1 MRMKNS
7 LDKRTKWCYCIGATG
22 RDAAYALVS
31 MYLLTYVQYTM
42 KLTVAQ
48 FGVISAAIVV
58 CLIWDAVNDA
68 LMGII
73 IENTHFKSG
82 KFKPWIIVGAVLNA
96 LVIVALF
103 TLRPQGWGFVAFFAT
118 GYLLWGMTY
127 TMNDIAYWGM
137 LPSLSSDP
145 KERDTLVT
153 LMSVFICVGQFAVAG
168 IVPTVVAG
176 NAIQAYRVTALIVAL
191 AFIAFQT
198 LVVLGVR
205 EAPRRDD
212 AEKVTLRKMFTI
224 FMRNDQLVPIGIA
237 SLLFNIGNGL
247 LIIFGVNFFYFE
259 FGYADSGDLIF
270 LFTVMYGL
278 GTLFS
283 QALYAF
289 ISSRMHRM
297 TILKIC
303 MAAIAVGYG
312 MLMGFGYVL
321 PKNVVLLN
329 AIGFIIFF
337 FQGLYNLA
345 VIVMLNNTI
354 EYDELRFGERH
365 DSVISAIRSFSVKLA
380 GAVNQGISFDK
391 KGIDTLKLARKFLP
405 QLPSRR
411 LSDLCCYYGIETT
424 SHRAGSDALSAAMLY
439 ERLVQDFPD
448 EEAYRPS
455 ELVFHV
461 KKESPAS
468 KKQKERLYCLLE
480 WHKIIPDYDVERL
493 TRNEASRITDKIILA
508 YGRLPHP

>member
-1 MRMKNS
+1 MKNS

-289 ISSRMHRM
+289 LSSRMHRM

-329 AIGFIIFF
+329 AE
-337 FQGLYNLA
+337 QRRNA
-345 VIVMLNNTI
+345 
-354 EYDELRFGERH
+354 LRFPLSPADLHQRADQNPHHVVKKAVTGEQNL
-365 DSVISAIRSFSVKLA
+365 DFLPLPLNV
-380 GAVNQGISFDK
+380 D
-391 KGIDTLKLARKFLP
+391 GID
-405 QLPSRR
+405 
-411 LSDLCCYYGIETT
+411 
-424 SHRAGSDALSAAMLY
+424 SADGGL
-439 ERLVQDFPD
+439 
-448 EEAYRPS
+448 
-455 ELVFHV
+455 FH
-461 KKESPAS
+461 
-468 KKQKERLYCLLE
+468 
-480 WHKIIPDYDVERL
+480 
-493 TRNEASRITDKIILA
+493 SRIAAERGEIM
-508 YGRLPHP
+508 LPRQQCRPAAHGV

>member
-1 MRMKNS
+1 MKKEG
-7 LDKRTKWCYCIGATG
+7 LDGRTKWCYCIGATG

-48 FGVISAAIVV
+48 FGVISACMVA
-58 CLIWDAVNDA
+58 CLVWDAVNDA

-82 KFKPWIIVGAVLNA
+82 KYKPWILSGAILNA
-96 LVIVALF
+96 LVIAALF
-103 TLRPQGWGFVAFFAT
+103 TLRPQGWGFVTFFCL

-153 LMSVFICVGQFAVAG
+153 LMSVFICVGQFTVAG
-168 IVPTVVAG
+168 VVPTVIAG

-191 AFIAFQT
+191 AFIAFQA
-198 LVVLGVR
+198 LVVLGTR
-205 EAPRRDD
+205 EVPRRDD
-212 AEKVTLRKMFTI
+212 GEKVTLRKMFAI

-237 SLLFNIGNGL
+237 SVLFNVGSGL

-259 FGYADSGDLIF
+259 FGYAGSGELIF

-278 GTLFS
+278 GTLVS

-289 ISSRMHRM
+289 LSSKMHRM
-297 TILKIC
+297 TMLKLC
-303 MAAIAVGYG
+303 MAAIWVGYA
-312 MLMGFGYVL
+312 MLMAFGYVL
-321 PKNVVLLN
+321 PRSIVLLN
-329 AIGFIIFF
+329 AIGFVIFF

-380 GAVNQGISFDK
+380 GAVNQGISALVLIVSGIYTVSQNISGLEIEVGKGSLTSAQALEKANAFAAQVQPRQTLLLRLGMVAIPILTLTGAYLLIRK
-391 KGIDTLKLARKFLP
+391 KY
-405 QLPSRR
+405 R
-411 LSDLCCYYGIETT
+411 LT
-424 SHRAGSDALSAAMLY
+424 
-439 ERLVQDFPD
+439 
-448 EEAYRPS
+448 EEAY
-455 ELVFHV
+455 E
-461 KKESPAS
+461 
-468 KKQKERLYCLLE
+468 
-480 WHKIIPDYDVERL
+480 KIVAEIAAR
-493 TRNEASRITDKIILA
+493 
-508 YGRLPHP
+508 

>member
-1 MRMKNS
+1 M
-7 LDKRTKWCYCIGATG
+7 
-22 RDAAYALVS
+22 
-31 MYLLTYVQYTM
+31 
-42 KLTVAQ
+42 
-48 FGVISAAIVV
+48 
-58 CLIWDAVNDA
+58 
-68 LMGII
+68 
-73 IENTHFKSG
+73 
-82 KFKPWIIVGAVLNA
+82 
-96 LVIVALF
+96 
-103 TLRPQGWGFVAFFAT
+103 
-118 GYLLWGMTY
+118 
-127 TMNDIAYWGM
+127 
-137 LPSLSSDP
+137 
-145 KERDTLVT
+145 
-153 LMSVFICVGQFAVAG
+153 
-168 IVPTVVAG
+168 
-176 NAIQAYRVTALIVAL
+176 TALIVAL

-259 FGYADSGDLIF
+259 FGYADSGNLIF

-289 ISSRMHRM
+289 LSSRMHRM

-380 GAVNQGISFDK
+380 GAVNQGISALVLIISGIYTVSQNISGLEIEVGKGGMTSAQALEKANAFTAQVQPRQTLLLRIGMVVIPVLALTCAYVLIRK
-391 KGIDTLKLARKFLP
+391 KYKIT
-405 QLPSRR
+405 
-411 LSDLCCYYGIETT
+411 
-424 SHRAGSDALSAAMLY
+424 
-439 ERLVQDFPD
+439 
-448 EEAYRPS
+448 EEAY
-455 ELVFHV
+455 
-461 KKESPAS
+461 
-468 KKQKERLYCLLE
+468 QKMVAEIAAR
-480 WHKIIPDYDVERL
+480 
-493 TRNEASRITDKIILA
+493 
-508 YGRLPHP
+508 

>member
-1 MRMKNS
+1 MSAQEKTAGGLSRRN
-7 LDKRTKWCYCIGATG
+7 LWAYPVGTVG
-22 RDAAYALVS
+22 RDMAGC
-31 MYLLTYVQYTM
+31 MFTNYLLTYVLFT
-42 KLTVAQ
+42 KTLTSVQFACISVIMVAARV
-48 FGVISAAIVV
+48 FDAFNDPIMGNVV
-58 CLIWDAVNDA
+58 EATRTRW
-68 LMGII
+68 
-73 IENTHFKSG
+73 G
-82 KFKPWIIVGAVLNA
+82 KFKPWIAIGGVLS
-96 LVIVALF
+96 VIVF
-103 TLRPQGWGFVAFFAT
+103 ITSFSTTLQGWAYVAAFGLLYFA
-118 GYLLWGMTY
+118 YSVVF

-380 GAVNQGISFDK
+380 GAVNQGISALVLIISGIYTVSQNISGLEIEVGKGGMTSAQALEKANAFTAQVQPRQTLLLRIGMVVIPVLALTCAYVLIRK
-391 KGIDTLKLARKFLP
+391 KYKIT
-405 QLPSRR
+405 
-411 LSDLCCYYGIETT
+411 
-424 SHRAGSDALSAAMLY
+424 
-439 ERLVQDFPD
+439 
-448 EEAYRPS
+448 EEAY
-455 ELVFHV
+455 
-461 KKESPAS
+461 
-468 KKQKERLYCLLE
+468 QKMVAEIAAR
-480 WHKIIPDYDVERL
+480 
-493 TRNEASRITDKIILA
+493 
-508 YGRLPHP
+508 

>member
-1 MRMKNS
+1 MKKGS

-48 FGVISAAIVV
+48 FGVISAAIVI
-58 CLIWDAVNDA
+58 CLIWDAINDA

-82 KFKPWIIVGAVLNA
+82 KFKPWILAGAVLNA
-96 LVIVALF
+96 LVIIALF
-103 TLRPQGWGFVAFFAT
+103 TLRPQGWGFVAFFSI

-153 LMSVFICVGQFAVAG
+153 LMSVFICIGQFTIAG
-168 IVPTVVAG
+168 IVPTVIAG

-198 LVVLGVR
+198 LVVVGVR

-212 AEKVTLRKMFTI
+212 AEKVTLGKMFSI
-224 FMRNDQLVPIGIA
+224 FMRNDQLVPIG
-237 SLLFNIGNGL
+237 F
-247 LIIFGVNFFYFE
+247 V
-259 FGYADSGDLIF
+259 
-270 LFTVMYGL
+270 
-278 GTLFS
+278 
-283 QALYAF
+283 
-289 ISSRMHRM
+289 
-297 TILKIC
+297 
-303 MAAIAVGYG
+303 
-312 MLMGFGYVL
+312 
-321 PKNVVLLN
+321 
-329 AIGFIIFF
+329 IFF

-380 GAVNQGISFDK
+380 GAVNQGISALVLILSGIYTVSQNISGLEIEVGKGTMTSAQALEKANAFAAQVQPRQTLLLRIGMVAVPILTLAAAYILIRK
-391 KGIDTLKLARKFLP
+391 KYKITEEVYQKIVTEIAAR
-405 QLPSRR
+405 
-411 LSDLCCYYGIETT
+411 
-424 SHRAGSDALSAAMLY
+424 
-439 ERLVQDFPD
+439 
-448 EEAYRPS
+448 
-455 ELVFHV
+455 
-461 KKESPAS
+461 
-468 KKQKERLYCLLE
+468 
-480 WHKIIPDYDVERL
+480 
-493 TRNEASRITDKIILA
+493 
-508 YGRLPHP
+508 

>member
-1 MRMKNS
+1 MKKEG
-7 LDKRTKWCYCIGATG
+7 LDGRTKWCYCIGATG

-42 KLTVAQ
+42 RLTVAQ
-48 FGVISAAIVV
+48 FGVISACMVA
-58 CLIWDAVNDA
+58 CLVWDAVNDA

-82 KFKPWIIVGAVLNA
+82 KYKPWILSGAVLNA

-103 TLRPQGWGFVAFFAT
+103 TLRPQGWGFVAFFSL

-153 LMSVFICVGQFAVAG
+153 LMSVFICVGQFTVAG
-168 IVPTVVAG
+168 VVPTVIAG

-198 LVVLGVR
+198 LVVLGAR
-205 EAPRRDD
+205 EASRRDD
-212 AEKVTLRKMFTI
+212 GEKVTLRKMFTI

-237 SLLFNIGNGL
+237 SVLFNVGSGL

-259 FGYADSGDLIF
+259 FGYADSGELIF

-278 GTLFS
+278 GTLVS

-289 ISSRMHRM
+289 LSSKMHRM
-297 TILKIC
+297 TMLKLCI
-303 MAAIAVGYG
+303 AAIWVGYA

-321 PKNVVLLN
+321 PRNIVLLN
-329 AIGFIIFF
+329 AIGFVIFF

-380 GAVNQGISFDK
+380 GAVNQGISALVLIVSGIYTVSQNISGLEIEVGKGSLTSAQALEKANAFAAQVQPQQTLLLRIGMVAIPILTLTGAYLLIRK
-391 KGIDTLKLARKFLP
+391 KY
-405 QLPSRR
+405 R
-411 LSDLCCYYGIETT
+411 LT
-424 SHRAGSDALSAAMLY
+424 
-439 ERLVQDFPD
+439 
-448 EEAYRPS
+448 EEAYEEIVAEIAAR
-455 ELVFHV
+455 
-461 KKESPAS
+461 
-468 KKQKERLYCLLE
+468 
-480 WHKIIPDYDVERL
+480 
-493 TRNEASRITDKIILA
+493 
-508 YGRLPHP
+508 

>member
-1 MRMKNS
+1 MKKEG
-7 LDKRTKWCYCIGATG
+7 LDGRTKWCYCIGATG

-48 FGVISAAIVV
+48 FGVISACMVA
-58 CLIWDAVNDA
+58 CLVWDAVNDA

-82 KFKPWIIVGAVLNA
+82 KYKPWILSGAILNA
-96 LVIVALF
+96 LVIAALF
-103 TLRPQGWGFVAFFAT
+103 TLRPQGWGFVTFFCL

-153 LMSVFICVGQFAVAG
+153 LMSVFICVGQFTVAG
-168 IVPTVVAG
+168 VVPTVIAG

-191 AFIAFQT
+191 AFIAFQA
-198 LVVLGVR
+198 LVVLGTR

-212 AEKVTLRKMFTI
+212 GEKVTLRKMFAI

-237 SLLFNIGNGL
+237 SVLFNVGSGL

-259 FGYADSGDLIF
+259 FGYADSGELIF

-278 GTLFS
+278 GTLVS

-289 ISSRMHRM
+289 LSSKMHRM
-297 TILKIC
+297 TMLKLC
-303 MAAIAVGYG
+303 MAAIWVGYA
-312 MLMGFGYVL
+312 MLMAFGYVL
-321 PKNVVLLN
+321 PRSVVLLN
-329 AIGFIIFF
+329 AIGFVIFF

-380 GAVNQGISFDK
+380 GAVNQGISALVLIVSGIYTVSQNISGLEIEVGKGSLTSAQALEKANAFAAQVQPRQTLLLRLGMVAIPILTLTGAYLLIRK
-391 KGIDTLKLARKFLP
+391 KY
-405 QLPSRR
+405 R
-411 LSDLCCYYGIETT
+411 LT
-424 SHRAGSDALSAAMLY
+424 
-439 ERLVQDFPD
+439 
-448 EEAYRPS
+448 EEAY
-455 ELVFHV
+455 E
-461 KKESPAS
+461 
-468 KKQKERLYCLLE
+468 
-480 WHKIIPDYDVERL
+480 KIVAEIAAR
-493 TRNEASRITDKIILA
+493 
-508 YGRLPHP
+508 